1 VKDSSLESAALKLPP
16 ALLALAA
23 AAFGIGTT
31 EFVIMGLLPE
41 IGSSLRVSIPT
52 AGQLV
57 SGYALSVT
65 IGSPI
70 MAVLMG
76 RFPRRQSLLALMVI
90 FILGNVL
97 CAIAGSYNTLLA
109 ARIFTA
115 LAHGA
120 FFGIG
125 AVVAA
130 DVVPKHQRALAI
142 SLMFSGLTLA
152 NVLGVPLGTLL
163 GQAYGWR
170 MTFWAVCVIGV
181 IAFAA
186 LFACVPNVRQGRRM
200 RLKRELVAISHPQVL
215 LAMATSTLC
224 SAALFSVF
232 TYITP
237 LLENVSGISP
247 HGVSIALLLFGVGI
261 TLGNLAGGRAADW
274 RLMMAIIVTL
284 CALIVVQ
291 ALFTWTSVSP
301 IPAVVTMMIWGAL
314 AFGVASP
321 LQMRVV
327 DQARAAP
334 SLASTLNQSAF
345 NLGNALGA
353 LSGGLVVSAGISYR
367 ALPWLG
373 TGLSTLALCTIVY
386 AVWLEGRTQRRR
398 QDRRAI
404 ARAGAAAGPALS
416 DGGI

>member
-1 VKDSSLESAALKLPP
+1 MSLPP
-16 ALLALAA
+16 ALLALGA

-41 IGSSLRVSIPT
+41 IGHSLSVSIPQ

-57 SGYALSVT
+57 SCYALSVT
-65 IGSPI
+65 IGSPF
-70 MAVLMG
+70 MAILMA
-76 RFPRRQSLLALMVI
+76 RFPRRLSLLILMVI
-90 FILGNVL
+90 FILGNGL
-97 CAIAGSYNTLLA
+97 CALAAGYDTLMA

-125 AVVAA
+125 AIVAA
-130 DVVPKHQRALAI
+130 EVVPKHQRAMAI

-170 MTFWAVCVIGV
+170 TTFWAVCLIG
-181 IAFAA
+181 IAAFVA
-186 LFACVPNVRQGRRM
+186 LLIWVPEVRQARRM
-200 RLKRELVAISHPQVL
+200 RLRREVAALSHPQVL
-215 LAMATSTLC
+215 LAMGTSTLC
-224 SAALFSVF
+224 SAALFTVF

-237 LLENVSGISP
+237 LLETQAGISP

-274 RLMMAIIVTL
+274 RLMTAIVVML
-284 CALIVVQ
+284 CSLIVVQ
-291 ALFTWTSVSP
+291 AIFTFTSHSA
-301 IPAVVTMMIWGAL
+301 IPAVITMMIWGAL

-327 DQARAAP
+327 DQGRAAP

-353 LSGGLVVSAGISYR
+353 FFGGLMVSAGVSY
-367 ALPWLG
+367 AKLPWLG
-373 TGLSTLALCTIVY
+373 SGLSALALVVILF
-386 AVWLEGRTQRRR
+386 ALRLEARTARRR
-398 QDRRAI
+398 EDRRAML
-404 ARAGAAAGPALS
+404 RAAPAPQNGSL
-416 DGGI
+416 

>member
-1 VKDSSLESAALKLPP
+1 MKLSP

-41 IGSSLRVSIPT
+41 IGRSLDVSIPQ

-70 MAVLMG
+70 MAILMG
-76 RFPRRQSLLALMVI
+76 RFPRRKSLLALMAI
-90 FILGNVL
+90 FILGNGL
-97 CAIAGSYNTLLA
+97 CALAGSYNTLLA

-115 LAHGA
+115 LAHGT

-125 AVVAA
+125 AIVAA
-130 DVVPKHQRALAI
+130 EVVPKHQRAMAI

-170 MTFWAVCVIGV
+170 MTFWAVCIIGL
-181 IAFAA
+181 IAFVA
-186 LFACVPNVRQGRRM
+186 LIIWVPNVRQGRRP
-200 RLKRELVAISHPQVL
+200 RLRREIAAIGHPQVL
-215 LAMATSTLC
+215 LAMAASVLC

-237 LLENVSGISP
+237 LLEHVTGISP

-274 RLMMAIIVTL
+274 RLMPAIMGML
-284 CALIVVQ
+284 CVLILIQ
-291 ALFTWTSVSP
+291 ALFTVTSASP
-301 IPAVVTMMIWGAL
+301 IPAVITMMVWGGL
-314 AFGVASP
+314 AFGVGAP

-327 DQARAAP
+327 DQGRAAP

-353 LSGGLVVSAGISYR
+353 SIGGLLVSAGVGY
-367 ALPWLG
+367 AELPWFGSLMSLLALG
-373 TGLSTLALCTIVY
+373 TVFY
-386 AVWLEGRTQRRR
+386 ATWLEKRMQRRR
-398 QDRRAI
+398 QERRAHF
-404 ARAGAAAGPALS
+404 RATGATGA
-416 DGGI
+416 

>member
-1 VKDSSLESAALKLPP
+1 MALPP

-41 IGSSLRVSIPT
+41 IGKNLSVSIPQ

-57 SGYALSVT
+57 TCYALSVT
-65 IGSPI
+65 IGSPF
-70 MAVLMG
+70 MAILMA
-76 RFPRRQSLLALMVI
+76 RFPRRLSLLILMVI
-90 FILGNVL
+90 FILGNTL
-97 CAIAGSYNTLLA
+97 CALAHGYETLMA

-125 AVVAA
+125 AIVAA
-130 DVVPKHQRALAI
+130 EVVPKHQRARAI
-142 SLMFSGLTLA
+142 SLMFTGLTLA

-170 MTFWAVCVIGV
+170 STFWAVSVIGIV
-181 IAFAA
+181 AFAA
-186 LFACVPNVRQGRRM
+186 LLIWVPEVRQARRM
-200 RLKRELVAISHPQVL
+200 RLKREVVALSHPQVL
-215 LAMATSTLC
+215 LAMGVSTIC
-224 SAALFSVF
+224 SASLFTVF

-237 LLENVSGISP
+237 LLETASGISP

-274 RLMMAIIVTL
+274 RLMASIVIML
-284 CALIVVQ
+284 CMLVVVQ
-291 ALFTWTSVSP
+291 AAFTWTSHSAV
-301 IPAVVTMMIWGAL
+301 PAVITIMIWGAL
-314 AFGVASP
+314 AFGVCSP

-327 DQARAAP
+327 DQGRAAP
-334 SLASTLNQSAF
+334 GLASTLNQSAF

-353 LSGGLVVSAGISYR
+353 SFGGVMVSAGVGYSR
-367 ALPWLG
+367 LPWFG
-373 TGLSTLALCTIVY
+373 SALSALALVLILY
-386 AVWLEGRTQRRR
+386 ALWLEARAQRRR
-398 QDRRAI
+398 QDRRAVH
-404 ARAGAAAGPALS
+404 RAAAASGSVPL
-416 DGGI
+416 

>member
-1 VKDSSLESAALKLPP
+1 LKLSP

-41 IGSSLRVSIPT
+41 IGRSLDVSIPQ

-70 MAVLMG
+70 MAILMG
-76 RFPRRQSLLALMVI
+76 RFPRRKSLLALMAI
-90 FILGNVL
+90 FILGNGL
-97 CAIAGSYNTLLA
+97 CALAGGYDTLLA

-115 LAHGA
+115 LAHGT

-125 AVVAA
+125 AIVAA
-130 DVVPKHQRALAI
+130 EVVPKHQRAMAI

-170 MTFWAVCVIGV
+170 MTFWAVCVIGLV
-181 IAFAA
+181 AFAA
-186 LFACVPNVRQGRRM
+186 LIVWVPDVRQGRRP
-200 RLKRELVAISHPQVL
+200 RLRREIAAIGHPQVL
-215 LAMATSTLC
+215 LAMAASALC

-237 LLENVSGISP
+237 LLEHVTGISP

-274 RLMMAIIVTL
+274 RLMPAIMGML
-284 CALIVVQ
+284 CVLILVQ
-291 ALFTWTSVSP
+291 ALFTVTSASP
-301 IPAVVTMMIWGAL
+301 VPAIITMMIWGGL
-314 AFGVASP
+314 AFGVGAP

-327 DQARAAP
+327 DQGRAAP

-353 LSGGLVVSAGISYR
+353 SMGGLLVSAGVGY
-367 ALPWLG
+367 AHLPWFGSLMSLLALG
-373 TGLSTLALCTIVY
+373 TVFY
-386 AVWLEGRTQRRR
+386 ATRLEKRTQRRR
-398 QDRRAI
+398 QERRAHFH
-404 ARAGAAAGPALS
+404 ASGATGA
-416 DGGI
+416 

>member
-1 VKDSSLESAALKLPP
+1 MKLSP

-41 IGSSLRVSIPT
+41 IGRSLSVSIPT

-65 IGSPI
+65 LGSPI
-70 MAVLMG
+70 MAVLMS
-76 RFPRRQSLLALMVI
+76 RFPRRQSLLTLMVI
-90 FILGNVL
+90 FILGNCL
-97 CAIAGSYNTLLA
+97 CALAGSYETLMA

-125 AVVAA
+125 AIVAA
-130 DVVPKHQRALAI
+130 EVVPKHQRALAI

-170 MTFWAVCVIGV
+170 MTFWAVCIIGV
-181 IAFAA
+181 VAFAA
-186 LFACVPNVRQGRRM
+186 LFVWVPAVRQGRRM
-200 RLKRELVAISHPQVL
+200 KLRRELLAIVHPQVQ

-224 SAALFSVF
+224 SAALFTVF

-237 LLENVSGISP
+237 LLEHVTGISP

-274 RLMMAIIVTL
+274 RLMA
-284 CALIVVQ
+284 AIVVMLCSLIIIQ
-291 ALFTWTSVSP
+291 ALFTWTSLSP
-301 IPAVVTMMIWGAL
+301 VPAIITMMIWGAL

-345 NLGNALGA
+345 NLGNAMGA
-353 LSGGLVVSAGISYR
+353 LFGGLMVSAGISYR
-367 ALPWLG
+367 FLPWLG
-373 TGLSTLALCTIVY
+373 SGLSLLALGTIVF
-386 AVWLEGRTQRRR
+386 AIWLERRTQQRR
-398 QDRRAI
+398 QDRRVLM
-404 ARAGAAAGPALS
+404 RAASAAATIS

>member
-1 VKDSSLESAALKLPP
+1 LSLPP
-16 ALLALAA
+16 ALLALGA

-41 IGSSLRVSIPT
+41 IGQSLSVSIPQ

-57 SGYALSVT
+57 SCYALSVT
-65 IGSPI
+65 IGSPF
-70 MAVLMG
+70 MAIVMA
-76 RFPRRQSLLALMVI
+76 RFPRRLSLLILMVI
-90 FILGNVL
+90 FILGNAL
-97 CAIAGSYNTLLA
+97 CALAGGYDTLMA

-125 AVVAA
+125 AIVAA
-130 DVVPKHQRALAI
+130 EVVPKHQRARAI

-170 MTFWAVCVIGV
+170 TTFWAVCLIG
-181 IAFAA
+181 IAAFVA
-186 LFACVPNVRQGRRM
+186 LLIWVPEVRQARRM
-200 RLKRELVAISHPQVL
+200 RLKREVTALSHPQVL
-215 LAMATSTLC
+215 LAMGTSTVC
-224 SAALFSVF
+224 SAALFTVF

-237 LLENVSGISP
+237 LLENVAGISP

-274 RLMMAIIVTL
+274 RLMTSIIIML
-284 CALIVVQ
+284 CMLVVVQ
-291 ALFTWTSVSP
+291 AIFTWTSHSP
-301 IPAVVTMMIWGAL
+301 VPAVITVMIWGAL
-314 AFGVASP
+314 AFGVCSP

-327 DQARAAP
+327 DQGRAAP

-353 LSGGLVVSAGISYR
+353 SFGGLMVSAGIGYDR
-367 ALPWLG
+367 LPWLG
-373 TGLSTLALCTIVY
+373 SALSALALALVLY
-386 AVWLEGRTQRRR
+386 ALWLEARTQRRR
-398 QDRRAI
+398 QDRRAML
-404 ARAGAAAGPALS
+404 RAAAPQSGDL
-416 DGGI
+416 

>member
-1 VKDSSLESAALKLPP
+1 LSLPP
-16 ALLALAA
+16 ALLALGA

-41 IGSSLRVSIPT
+41 IGHSLSVSIPQ

-57 SGYALSVT
+57 SVYALSVT
-65 IGSPI
+65 IGSPF
-70 MAVLMG
+70 MAILMA
-76 RFPRRQSLLALMVI
+76 RFPRRLSLLILMVI
-90 FILGNVL
+90 FILGNGL
-97 CAIAGSYNTLLA
+97 CALAKGYDTLMA
-109 ARIFTA
+109 ARVFTA

-125 AVVAA
+125 AIVAA
-130 DVVPKHQRALAI
+130 EVVPRHQRAMAI

-170 MTFWAVCVIGV
+170 TTFWAVCIIGLV
-181 IAFAA
+181 AFVA
-186 LFACVPNVRQGRRM
+186 LLIWVPEVRQPRRM
-200 RLKRELVAISHPQVL
+200 RLKREVTALSHPQVL
-215 LAMATSTLC
+215 LAMATSTIC

-237 LLENVSGISP
+237 LLETVAGISP

-274 RLMMAIIVTL
+274 RLMTSIVVML
-284 CALIVVQ
+284 CMLVVVQ
-291 ALFTWTSVSP
+291 AAFTWTSHNAV
-301 IPAVVTMMIWGAL
+301 PAVITMMIWGAL
-314 AFGVASP
+314 AFGVCSP

-327 DQARAAP
+327 DQGRAAP

-345 NLGNALGA
+345 NLGNAIGA
-353 LSGGLVVSAGISYR
+353 SFGGLMVSAGVGYAR
-367 ALPWLG
+367 LPWLG
-373 TGLSTLALCTIVY
+373 SGLSALALIVILY
-386 AVWLEGRTQRRR
+386 ALWLEARTQRRR
-398 QDRRAI
+398 QDRRAMV
-404 ARAGAAAGPALS
+404 RAAAAP
-416 DGGI
+416 DGSHL

>member
-1 VKDSSLESAALKLPP
+1 MKLSP

-41 IGSSLRVSIPT
+41 IGSSLGVSIPQ

-76 RFPRRQSLLALMVI
+76 RFPRRQSLLALMAI
-90 FILGNVL
+90 FVLGNVL
-97 CAIAGSYNTLLA
+97 CAIAGSYDTLMA
-109 ARIFTA
+109 ARVFTA
-115 LAHGA
+115 LAHGT

-130 DVVPKHQRALAI
+130 DIVPKHQRAVAI
-142 SLMFSGLTLA
+142 SLMFTGLTLA

-170 MTFWAVCVIGV
+170 MTFWAVSAIGV
-181 IAFAA
+181 LAFAA
-186 LFACVPNVRQGRRM
+186 LLLWVPAVRQGRRM
-200 RLKRELVAISHPQVL
+200 RLRRELAAIGHPQVL
-215 LAMATSTLC
+215 LAMGTSALC

-237 LLENVSGISP
+237 LLEKVTGISP

-274 RLMMAIIVTL
+274 RIMTAIIVTL
-284 CALIVVQ
+284 CALIIVQ

-301 IPAVVTMMIWGAL
+301 VPAVITMMLWGAL
-314 AFGVASP
+314 AFGVGSP

-353 LSGGLVVSAGISYR
+353 FCGGLLVSAGISYR

-373 TGLSTLALCTIVY
+373 ASLSTLALGTILC
-386 AVWLEGRTQRRR
+386 AFLLESRMQRRR
-398 QDRRAI
+398 QDRRAL
-404 ARAGAAAGPALS
+404 RLAAAATA
-416 DGGI
+416 DR

>member
-1 VKDSSLESAALKLPP
+1 MALPP
-16 ALLALAA
+16 ALLALGA

-41 IGSSLRVSIPT
+41 IGRSLSVSIPQ

-57 SGYALSVT
+57 SCYALSVT
-65 IGSPI
+65 IGSPF
-70 MAVLMG
+70 MAILMA
-76 RFPRRQSLLALMVI
+76 RFPRRQSLLILMAI
-90 FILGNVL
+90 FILGNAL
-97 CAIAGSYNTLLA
+97 CALAGGYDTLML

-125 AVVAA
+125 AIVAA
-130 DVVPKHQRALAI
+130 EVVPKHQRAMAI
-142 SLMFSGLTLA
+142 SVVFSGLTIA

-170 MTFWAVCVIGV
+170 TTFWAVCLIGLL
-181 IAFAA
+181 AFAA
-186 LFACVPNVRQGRRM
+186 LLIWVPEVRQPRRM
-200 RLKRELVAISHPQVL
+200 RLRRELLALRQPQVL
-215 LAMATSTLC
+215 LAMCVSTIS
-224 SAALFSVF
+224 SAALFTVF

-237 LLENVSGISP
+237 LLETVAGISP

-274 RLMMAIIVTL
+274 RLMTSIIIML
-284 CALIVVQ
+284 SILIVVQ
-291 ALFTWTSVSP
+291 AMFTWTSHSA
-301 IPAVVTMMIWGAL
+301 IPAIITMMIWGAL

-327 DQARAAP
+327 DQGRAAP
-334 SLASTLNQSAF
+334 GLASTLNQSAF

-353 LSGGLVVSAGISYR
+353 LLGGLMVSAGVGYGR
-367 ALPWLG
+367 LPWLG
-373 TGLSTLALCTIVY
+373 SGLSALAL
-386 AVWLEGRTQRRR
+386 AVVVFALWLEARTQRRR
-398 QDRRAI
+398 QARRATL
-404 ARAGAAAGPALS
+404 RQTVDQDLGAA
-416 DGGI
+416 

>member
-1 VKDSSLESAALKLPP
+1 LPP
-16 ALLALAA
+16 ALLALGA

-41 IGSSLRVSIPT
+41 IGQSLSVSIPQ

-57 SGYALSVT
+57 SCYAMSVT
-65 IGSPI
+65 IGSPF
-70 MAVLMG
+70 MAILMA
-76 RFPRRQSLLALMVI
+76 RFPRRASLLILMAI
-90 FILGNVL
+90 FILGNGL
-97 CAIAGSYNTLLA
+97 CALAAGYDTLMA

-125 AVVAA
+125 AIVAA
-130 DVVPKHQRALAI
+130 EVVPKDQRARAI

-170 MTFWAVCVIGV
+170 TTFWAVCLIGV
-181 IAFAA
+181 AAFVA
-186 LFACVPNVRQGRRM
+186 LLIWVPEVRQARRM
-200 RLKRELVAISHPQVL
+200 RLRREVIALSHPQVL
-215 LAMATSTLC
+215 LAMGTSTIC
-224 SAALFSVF
+224 SAALFTVF

-237 LLENVSGISP
+237 LLETVSGISP

-274 RLMMAIIVTL
+274 RLMPSIVIMLCTL
-284 CALIVVQ
+284 VVVQ
-291 ALFTWTSVSP
+291 AVFSWTSHSA
-301 IPAVVTMMIWGAL
+301 IPAVITMMIWGAL
-314 AFGVASP
+314 AFGVCSP

-327 DQARAAP
+327 DQGRAAP

-345 NLGNALGA
+345 NLGNAMGA
-353 LSGGLVVSAGISYR
+353 SFGGLMVSAGIGYDR
-367 ALPWLG
+367 LPWLG
-373 TGLSTLALCTIVY
+373 SALSALALAVVLY
-386 AVWLEGRTQRRR
+386 ALWLEARMHRRR
-398 QDRRAI
+398 EDRRAML
-404 ARAGAAAGPALS
+404 RAAAAS
-416 DGGI
+416 EGGGLEV

>member
-1 VKDSSLESAALKLPP
+1 LPP
-16 ALLALAA
+16 ALLALGA

-41 IGSSLRVSIPT
+41 IGQSLSVSIPQ

-57 SGYALSVT
+57 SCYAMSVT
-65 IGSPI
+65 IGSPF
-70 MAVLMG
+70 MAILMA
-76 RFPRRQSLLALMVI
+76 RFPRRASLLILMAI
-90 FILGNVL
+90 FILGNGL
-97 CAIAGSYNTLLA
+97 CALAAGYDTLMA

-125 AVVAA
+125 AIVAA
-130 DVVPKHQRALAI
+130 EVVPKDQRARAI

-170 MTFWAVCVIGV
+170 TTFWAVCLIGV
-181 IAFAA
+181 AAFVA
-186 LFACVPNVRQGRRM
+186 LLIWVPEVRQARRM
-200 RLKRELVAISHPQVL
+200 RLRREVIALSHPQVL
-215 LAMATSTLC
+215 LAMGTSTIC
-224 SAALFSVF
+224 SAALFTVF

-237 LLENVSGISP
+237 LLETVSGISP

-274 RLMMAIIVTL
+274 RLMPSIVIMLCTL
-284 CALIVVQ
+284 VAVQ
-291 ALFTWTSVSP
+291 AVFSWTSHSA
-301 IPAVVTMMIWGAL
+301 IPAVITMMIWGAL
-314 AFGVASP
+314 AFGVCSP

-327 DQARAAP
+327 DQGRAAP

-345 NLGNALGA
+345 NLGNAMGA
-353 LSGGLVVSAGISYR
+353 SFGGLMVSAGIGYDR
-367 ALPWLG
+367 LPWLG
-373 TGLSTLALCTIVY
+373 SALSALALAVVLY
-386 AVWLEGRTQRRR
+386 ALWLEARTHRRR
-398 QDRRAI
+398 EDRRAML
-404 ARAGAAAGPALS
+404 RAAAAS
-416 DGGI
+416 EGGGLEV

>member
-1 VKDSSLESAALKLPP
+1 MKLPP

-41 IGSSLRVSIPT
+41 IGGSLGVSIPT

-65 IGSPI
+65 IGSPV
-70 MAVLMG
+70 MAVLIG
-76 RFPRRQSLLALMVI
+76 RFPRRESLLALMAI
-90 FILGNVL
+90 FVVGNLL
-97 CAIAGSYNTLLA
+97 CALAGSYDTLMA

-125 AVVAA
+125 AIVAA
-130 DVVPKHQRALAI
+130 EVVPKHQRALAI

-170 MTFWAVCVIGV
+170 MTFWAVCIIGL

-186 LFACVPNVRQGRRM
+186 LLIWVPAVRQGRRM
-200 RLKRELVAISHPQVL
+200 RLKREVAAISHPQVL

-237 LLENVSGISP
+237 LLERISGISP

-274 RLMMAIIVTL
+274 RLMTAIIVVL
-284 CALIVVQ
+284 CSLIVIQ
-291 ALFTWTSVSP
+291 ALFTWTSQSP

-314 AFGVASP
+314 AFGVAAP
-321 LQMRVV
+321 LQMRVL

-353 LSGGLVVSAGISYR
+353 LFGGLLVSAGVSYR

-373 TGLSTLALCTIVY
+373 AGMSTLALCTILY
-386 AVWLEGRTQRRR
+386 AISLERRMQRRR
-398 QDRRAI
+398 QERRAL
-404 ARAGAAAGPALS
+404 RLGAGPAIS

>member
-1 VKDSSLESAALKLPP
+1 LSLPP
-16 ALLALAA
+16 ALLALGA

-41 IGSSLRVSIPT
+41 IGRSLSVSIPE

-57 SGYALSVT
+57 TCYALAVT
-65 IGSPI
+65 IGSPF
-70 MAVLMG
+70 MAILMA
-76 RFPRRQSLLALMVI
+76 RFPRRMSLLILMVI
-90 FILGNVL
+90 FILGNGL
-97 CAIAGSYNTLLA
+97 CALAGGYDTLMA

-125 AVVAA
+125 AIVAA
-130 DVVPKHQRALAI
+130 EVVPKHQRAMAI

-170 MTFWAVCVIGV
+170 TTFWAVCLIG
-181 IAFAA
+181 ILAFAA
-186 LFACVPNVRQGRRM
+186 LLIWVPEVRQARRM
-200 RLKRELVAISHPQVL
+200 RLRREVAALSHPQVL
-215 LAMATSTLC
+215 LAMGTSTLC
-224 SAALFSVF
+224 SAALFTVF

-274 RLMMAIIVTL
+274 RLMTSIVIMLCTL
-284 CALIVVQ
+284 VMVQ
-291 ALFTWTSVSP
+291 ALFTWTIHNAV
-301 IPAVVTMMIWGAL
+301 PAVITMMIWGAL

-327 DQARAAP
+327 DQGRAAP

-353 LSGGLVVSAGISYR
+353 SFGGLMVSEGVGYAR
-367 ALPWLG
+367 LPLLG
-373 TGLSTLALCTIVY
+373 SGLSALALAVVLY
-386 AVWLEGRTQRRR
+386 ALWLEARTQRRR
-398 QDRRAI
+398 QDRRAGFRS
-404 ARAGAAAGPALS
+404 ATAS
-416 DGGI
+416 QSSSV

>member
-1 VKDSSLESAALKLPP
+1 MSLPP
-16 ALLALAA
+16 ALLALGA

-41 IGSSLRVSIPT
+41 IGHSLSVSIPE

-57 SGYALSVT
+57 SCYALSVT
-65 IGSPI
+65 IGSPF
-70 MAVLMG
+70 MAILMA
-76 RFPRRQSLLALMVI
+76 RFPRRFSLLILMVI
-90 FILGNVL
+90 FILGNGL
-97 CAIAGSYNTLLA
+97 CALASGYDTLMA

-125 AVVAA
+125 AIVAA
-130 DVVPKHQRALAI
+130 EVVPKHQRAMAI

-170 MTFWAVCVIGV
+170 TTFWAVCLIG
-181 IAFAA
+181 ILAFVA
-186 LFACVPNVRQGRRM
+186 LLIWVPEVRQARRM
-200 RLKRELVAISHPQVL
+200 RLKREIAALGHPQVL
-215 LAMATSTLC
+215 LAMGTSVLC
-224 SAALFSVF
+224 SAALFTVF

-237 LLENVSGISP
+237 LLESVAGISP
-247 HGVSIALLLFGVGI
+247 HGVSIALLLFGIGI

-274 RLMMAIIVTL
+274 RLMTSIIIML

-291 ALFTWTSVSP
+291 AIFTWTSHSP
-301 IPAVVTMMIWGAL
+301 VPAIITMMIWGAL

-327 DQARAAP
+327 DQGRAAP

-353 LSGGLVVSAGISYR
+353 SFGGLMVSSGASYAR
-367 ALPWLG
+367 LPWLG
-373 TGLSTLALCTIVY
+373 SGLSALALVTMLT
-386 AVWLEGRTQRRR
+386 AVWLEARAARRR
-398 QDRRAI
+398 QHRRATL
-404 ARAGAAAGPALS
+404 RTAAQNGRP
-416 DGGI
+416 

>member
-1 VKDSSLESAALKLPP
+1 VSLPP

-41 IGSSLRVSIPT
+41 IGHSLGVSIPQ

-57 SGYALSVT
+57 SSYALAVT
-65 IGSPI
+65 IGSPF
-70 MAVLMG
+70 MAVLMA
-76 RFPRRQSLLALMVI
+76 RFPRRLSLLILMAVFIIGNAFCALAH
-90 FILGNVL
+90 G
-97 CAIAGSYNTLLA
+97 YDTLMA

-130 DVVPKHQRALAI
+130 EVVPKHQRAMAI

-152 NVLGVPLGTLL
+152 NVLGVPFGTLL

-170 MTFWAVCVIGV
+170 TTFWAVVIIGV
-181 IAFAA
+181 AAFVA
-186 LFACVPNVRQGRRM
+186 LLIWVPEVRQARRM
-200 RLKRELVAISHPQVL
+200 RLKREVAALGHPQVL
-215 LAMATSTLC
+215 LAMGTSVLC
-224 SAALFSVF
+224 SAALFTVF

-237 LLENVSGISP
+237 LLETVSGISP

-261 TLGNLAGGRAADW
+261 TLGNLVGGRLADW
-274 RLMMAIIVTL
+274 RLMPSIILSLCLLIIVQ
-284 CALIVVQ
+284 IV
-291 ALFTWTSVSP
+291 FTATSHSAV
-301 IPAVVTMMIWGAL
+301 PAVITIMVWGAF
-314 AFGVASP
+314 AFGVAPP

-334 SLASTLNQSAF
+334 SLASTMNQSAF
-345 NLGNALGA
+345 NLGNAIGA
-353 LSGGLVVSAGISYR
+353 SAGGFMVSAGAGY
-367 ALPWLG
+367 AQLPWLG
-373 TGLSTLALCTIVY
+373 SAFSVVALGVIVT
-386 AVWLEGRTQRRR
+386 ALWLERRSQRRR
-398 QDRRAI
+398 ETRK
-404 ARAGAAAGPALS
+404 AGFRAAATHSEAA
-416 DGGI
+416 

>member
-1 VKDSSLESAALKLPP
+1 MSLPP

-41 IGSSLRVSIPT
+41 IGRSLAVSIPQ

-57 SGYALSVT
+57 TCYALSVT

-70 MAVLMG
+70 MAILMA
-76 RFPRRQSLLALMVI
+76 RFPRRLSLLILMVI
-90 FILGNVL
+90 FIVGNTL
-97 CAIAGSYNTLLA
+97 CALARGYDTLMA

-125 AVVAA
+125 AIVAA
-130 DVVPKHQRALAI
+130 EVVPKHQRARAI
-142 SLMFSGLTLA
+142 SLVFTGLTLA

-170 MTFWAVCVIGV
+170 ATFWAVSVIG
-181 IAFAA
+181 IAAFVA
-186 LFACVPNVRQGRRM
+186 LLIWVPEVRQARRM
-200 RLKRELVAISHPQVL
+200 RLKREVIALSHPQVL
-215 LAMATSTLC
+215 LAMGVSTIC
-224 SAALFSVF
+224 SASLFTVF

-237 LLENVSGISP
+237 LLETVSGISP

-274 RLMMAIIVTL
+274 RLMTSIVVML
-284 CALIVVQ
+284 CMLVVVQ
-291 ALFTWTSVSP
+291 AAFTWSSHSA
-301 IPAVVTMMIWGAL
+301 IPAVITIMIWGAL
-314 AFGVASP
+314 AFGVCSP

-327 DQARAAP
+327 DQGRAAP

-353 LSGGLVVSAGISYR
+353 SFGGIMVSAGVGYSR
-367 ALPWLG
+367 LPWLG
-373 TGLSTLALCTIVY
+373 SALSALALVLVLY
-386 AVWLEGRTQRRR
+386 ALWLEARTQRRR
-398 QDRRAI
+398 EDRRAI
-404 ARAGAAAGPALS
+404 HRAATATGSAAP
-416 DGGI
+416 

>member
-1 VKDSSLESAALKLPP
+1 MFLSP

-41 IGSSLRVSIPT
+41 IGRSLGVSIPQ

-70 MAVLMG
+70 MAILMG
-76 RFPRRQSLLALMVI
+76 RFPRRKSLLALMII
-90 FILGNVL
+90 FILGNGL
-97 CAIAGSYNTLLA
+97 CALAGSYDALLA
-109 ARIFTA
+109 ARVFTA
-115 LAHGA
+115 LAHGT

-125 AVVAA
+125 AIVAA
-130 DVVPKHQRALAI
+130 EVVPRHKRAMAI

-152 NVLGVPLGTLL
+152 NVLGVPAGTLL

-170 MTFWAVCVIGV
+170 MTFWAVCGIGALAF
-181 IAFAA
+181 IA
-186 LFACVPNVRQGRRM
+186 LLIWVPEVRQGRRP
-200 RLKRELVAISHPQVL
+200 RLRREIMAISHPQVL
-215 LAMATSTLC
+215 LAMAGSVLC

-237 LLENVSGISP
+237 LLEHVTGISP

-274 RLMMAIIVTL
+274 RLMTAIIIML
-284 CALIVVQ
+284 CVLILVQ
-291 ALFTWTSVSP
+291 ALFTVTSASP
-301 IPAVVTMMIWGAL
+301 IPAVITMMVWGAL
-314 AFGVASP
+314 AFGVGAP

-327 DQARAAP
+327 DQGRAAP

-353 LSGGLVVSAGISYR
+353 SIGGVLVSAGIGY
-367 ALPWLG
+367 ADLPWVGSAFSL
-373 TGLSTLALCTIVY
+373 TALAAMLL
-386 AVWLEGRTQRRR
+386 AVWLE
-398 QDRRAI
+398 RRAQKRRAARRALLRQGAETI
-404 ARAGAAAGPALS
+404 AGGSAG
-416 DGGI
+416 

>member
-1 VKDSSLESAALKLPP
+1 MSLPP
-16 ALLALAA
+16 ALLALGA

-41 IGSSLRVSIPT
+41 IGHSLRVSIPQ

-57 SGYALSVT
+57 SCYALSVT
-65 IGSPI
+65 IGSPF
-70 MAVLMG
+70 MAILMA
-76 RFPRRQSLLALMVI
+76 RFPRRLSLLILMVI
-90 FILGNVL
+90 FILGNAL
-97 CAIAGSYNTLLA
+97 CALAGGYDRLMA

-125 AVVAA
+125 AIVAA
-130 DVVPKHQRALAI
+130 EVVPKHQRAMAI

-170 MTFWAVCVIGV
+170 TTFWAVCLIGV
-181 IAFAA
+181 GAFAA
-186 LFACVPNVRQGRRM
+186 LLIWVPEVRQARRM
-200 RLKRELVAISHPQVL
+200 RLKREVTALMHPQVL
-215 LAMATSTLC
+215 LAMGTSTIC
-224 SAALFSVF
+224 SAALFTVF

-237 LLENVSGISP
+237 LLENVAGISP

-261 TLGNLAGGRAADW
+261 TLGNLAGGRLADW
-274 RLMMAIIVTL
+274 RLMTSIIIML
-284 CALIVVQ
+284 CMLVVVQ
-291 ALFTWTSVSP
+291 AAFTWASHGA
-301 IPAVVTMMIWGAL
+301 IPAVITMMIWGGL
-314 AFGVASP
+314 AFGVCSP

-327 DQARAAP
+327 DQGRAAP

-353 LSGGLVVSAGISYR
+353 TFGGLMVSAGIGYAR
-367 ALPWLG
+367 LPWLG
-373 TGLSTLALCTIVY
+373 SGLSALALAVVVY
-386 AVWLEGRTQRRR
+386 ALWLEGRTQRRR
-398 QDRRAI
+398 QDRRAML
-404 ARAGAAAGPALS
+404 RAAAARP
-416 DGGI
+416 

>member
-1 VKDSSLESAALKLPP
+1 LSLPP
-16 ALLALAA
+16 ALLALGA

-41 IGSSLRVSIPT
+41 IGQSLSVSIPK

-57 SGYALSVT
+57 SCYALSVT
-65 IGSPI
+65 IGSPF
-70 MAVLMG
+70 MAIVMA
-76 RFPRRQSLLALMVI
+76 RFPRRLSLLILMVI
-90 FILGNVL
+90 FILGNAL
-97 CAIAGSYNTLLA
+97 CALAGGYDTLMA

-125 AVVAA
+125 AIVAA
-130 DVVPKHQRALAI
+130 EVVPKHQRARAI

-170 MTFWAVCVIGV
+170 TTFWAVCLIG
-181 IAFAA
+181 IAAFVA
-186 LFACVPNVRQGRRM
+186 LLIWVPEVRQARRM
-200 RLKRELVAISHPQVL
+200 RLKREVTALSHPQVL
-215 LAMATSTLC
+215 LAMGTSTVC
-224 SAALFSVF
+224 SAALFTVF

-237 LLENVSGISP
+237 LLENVAGISP

-274 RLMMAIIVTL
+274 RLMTSIIIML
-284 CALIVVQ
+284 CMLVVVQ
-291 ALFTWTSVSP
+291 AIFTWTSHSP
-301 IPAVVTMMIWGAL
+301 VPAVITVMIWGAL
-314 AFGVASP
+314 AFGVCSP

-327 DQARAAP
+327 DQGRAAP

-353 LSGGLVVSAGISYR
+353 SFGGLMVSAGIGYDR
-367 ALPWLG
+367 LPWLG
-373 TGLSTLALCTIVY
+373 SALSALALALVLY
-386 AVWLEGRTQRRR
+386 ALWLEARTQRRR
-398 QDRRAI
+398 QDRRAML
-404 ARAGAAAGPALS
+404 RAAAPQSGDL
-416 DGGI
+416 

>member
-1 VKDSSLESAALKLPP
+1 LSLPP

-41 IGSSLRVSIPT
+41 IGHSLSVSIPQ

-57 SGYALSVT
+57 TCYALAVT
-65 IGSPI
+65 IGSPF
-70 MAVLMG
+70 MAILMA
-76 RFPRRQSLLALMVI
+76 RFPRRLSLLILMVI
-90 FILGNVL
+90 FILGNTL
-97 CAIAGSYNTLLA
+97 CALAEGYETLMA

-125 AVVAA
+125 AIVAA
-130 DVVPKHQRALAI
+130 DVVQKHQRAMAI
-142 SLMFSGLTLA
+142 SLLFSGLTLA

-170 MTFWAVCVIGV
+170 TTFWAVCLIG
-181 IAFAA
+181 ILAFAA
-186 LFACVPNVRQGRRM
+186 LLIWVPEVRQARRM
-200 RLKRELVAISHPQVL
+200 RLKREVAALGHPQVL
-215 LAMATSTLC
+215 LAMGTSTIC
-224 SAALFSVF
+224 SAALFTVF

-237 LLENVSGISP
+237 LLETVTDISP
-247 HGVSIALLLFGVGI
+247 HGVSIALLLFGIGI

-274 RLMMAIIVTL
+274 RLMPSIIIML
-284 CALIVVQ
+284 CALMVVQ
-291 ALFTWTSVSP
+291 AVFTFTSHSP
-301 IPAVVTMMIWGAL
+301 IPAVITMMVWGAL
-314 AFGVASP
+314 AFGVCSP

-327 DQARAAP
+327 DQGRAAP

-353 LSGGLVVSAGISYR
+353 SFGGLMVSAGAGY
-367 ALPWLG
+367 AELPWLG
-373 TGLSTLALCTIVY
+373 SALSAAALVVVLY
-386 AVWLEGRTQRRR
+386 ALRLEARTQRRR
-398 QDRRAI
+398 QDRRAMI
-404 ARAGAAAGPALS
+404 RTTAAPNGAG
-416 DGGI
+416 

>member
-1 VKDSSLESAALKLPP
+1 MEFRALALPP
-16 ALLALAA
+16 ALLALGA

-41 IGSSLRVSIPT
+41 IGRSLSVSIPQ

-57 SGYALSVT
+57 SCYALSVT
-65 IGSPI
+65 IGSPF
-70 MAVLMG
+70 MAILMA
-76 RFPRRQSLLALMVI
+76 RFPRRQSLLILMAI
-90 FILGNVL
+90 FILGNAL
-97 CAIAGSYNTLLA
+97 CALAGGYDTLML

-125 AVVAA
+125 AIVAA
-130 DVVPKHQRALAI
+130 EVVPKHQRAMAI
-142 SLMFSGLTLA
+142 SVVFSGLTIA

-170 MTFWAVCVIGV
+170 TTFWAVCLIGLL
-181 IAFAA
+181 AFAA
-186 LFACVPNVRQGRRM
+186 LLIWVPEVRQPRRM
-200 RLKRELVAISHPQVL
+200 RLRRELLALRQPQVL
-215 LAMATSTLC
+215 LAMCVSTIS
-224 SAALFSVF
+224 SAALFTVF

-237 LLENVSGISP
+237 LLETVAGISP

-274 RLMMAIIVTL
+274 RLMTSIIIML
-284 CALIVVQ
+284 SILIVVQ
-291 ALFTWTSVSP
+291 AVFTWTSHSA
-301 IPAVVTMMIWGAL
+301 IPAIITMMIWGAL

-327 DQARAAP
+327 DQGRAAP
-334 SLASTLNQSAF
+334 GLASTLNQSAF

-353 LSGGLVVSAGISYR
+353 LFGGLMVSAGVGYGR
-367 ALPWLG
+367 LPWLG
-373 TGLSTLALCTIVY
+373 SGLSALAL
-386 AVWLEGRTQRRR
+386 AVVVFALWLEVRTQRRR
-398 QDRRAI
+398 QARRATL
-404 ARAGAAAGPALS
+404 RQTVDQDLGAA
-416 DGGI
+416 

>member
-1 VKDSSLESAALKLPP
+1 MPIP
-16 ALLALAA
+16 LLALAIS
-23 AAFGIGTT
+23 AFAIGTT

-41 IGSSLRVSIPT
+41 IGHSLSVSIPQ

-57 SGYALSVT
+57 SCYALSVT
-65 IGSPI
+65 IGSPF
-70 MAVLMG
+70 MAVLMA
-76 RFPRRQSLLALMVI
+76 RFPRRRSLLILMVI
-90 FILGNVL
+90 FILGNGL
-97 CAIAGSYNTLLA
+97 CALAGGYDMLMA
-109 ARIFTA
+109 ARVFTA

-125 AVVAA
+125 AIVAA
-130 DVVPKHQRALAI
+130 EVVPKHQRAMAI

-170 MTFWAVCVIGV
+170 ATFWAVCLIG
-181 IAFAA
+181 ILAFMA
-186 LFACVPNVRQGRRM
+186 LLIWVPEVRQARRM
-200 RLKRELVAISHPQVL
+200 RLKREVAALGHPQVL
-215 LAMATSTLC
+215 LAMGISTLC

-237 LLENVSGISP
+237 LLETAAGISP

-261 TLGNLAGGRAADW
+261 TLGHLAGGRAADW
-274 RLMMAIIVTL
+274 RLMTSIIIMLCTL
-284 CALIVVQ
+284 VVVQ
-291 ALFTWTSVSP
+291 AVFTWTCRSP
-301 IPAVVTMMIWGAL
+301 IPAIITMMVWGAL

-327 DQARAAP
+327 DQGRAAP

-353 LSGGLVVSAGISYR
+353 LFGGLMVSAGAGYAR
-367 ALPWLG
+367 LPWLG
-373 TGLSTLALCTIVY
+373 SAFSAVALVVVLY
-386 AVWLEGRTQRRR
+386 ALWLEGRSQRRR
-398 QDRRAI
+398 QDRRAML
-404 ARAGAAAGPALS
+404 RAAAQS
-416 DGGI
+416 GGL

>member
-1 VKDSSLESAALKLPP
+1 MKLPA

-41 IGSSLRVSIPT
+41 IGRSLDVSIPT

-70 MAVLMG
+70 MAILIG
-76 RFPRRQSLLALMVI
+76 RFPRRESLLALMAI
-90 FILGNVL
+90 FVVGNCF
-97 CAIAGSYNTLLA
+97 CALAGSYDTLMA

-125 AVVAA
+125 AIVAA
-130 DVVPKHQRALAI
+130 EVVPKHQRALAI

-170 MTFWAVCVIGV
+170 MTFWAVCLIGLV
-181 IAFAA
+181 AFAA
-186 LFACVPNVRQGRRM
+186 LLVWVPAVRQGRRM
-200 RLKRELVAISHPQVL
+200 RLRRELIAISHPQVL
-215 LAMATSTLC
+215 LAMATSMLC

-237 LLENVSGISP
+237 LLEKVSGVSP

-274 RLMMAIIVTL
+274 RLMTAIVVTL
-284 CALIVVQ
+284 CALILIQ
-291 ALFTWTSVSP
+291 AAFTWTSVSP
-301 IPAVVTMMIWGAL
+301 VPAIITMMIWGAL

-321 LQMRVV
+321 LQMRVL

-353 LSGGLVVSAGISYR
+353 LFGGLVVSAGVSYR

-373 TGLSTLALCTIVY
+373 AGFSTLALCTILF
-386 AVWLEGRTQRRR
+386 AISTERRMFRRR
-398 QDRRAI
+398 QDRRALRL
-404 ARAGAAAGPALS
+404 AAGAAATIS

>member
-1 VKDSSLESAALKLPP
+1 MALPP
-16 ALLALAA
+16 ALLALGA

-41 IGSSLRVSIPT
+41 IGRSLSVSIPQ

-57 SGYALSVT
+57 SCYALSVT
-65 IGSPI
+65 IGSPF
-70 MAVLMG
+70 MAILMA
-76 RFPRRQSLLALMVI
+76 RFPRRQSLLILMAI
-90 FILGNVL
+90 FILGNAL
-97 CAIAGSYNTLLA
+97 CALAGGYDTLML

-125 AVVAA
+125 AIVAA
-130 DVVPKHQRALAI
+130 EVVPKHQRAMAI
-142 SLMFSGLTLA
+142 SVVFSGLTIA

-170 MTFWAVCVIGV
+170 TTFWAVCLIGLL
-181 IAFAA
+181 AFTA
-186 LFACVPNVRQGRRM
+186 LLIWVPEVRQPRRM
-200 RLKRELVAISHPQVL
+200 RLRRELLALRQPQVL
-215 LAMATSTLC
+215 LAMCVSTIS
-224 SAALFSVF
+224 SAALFTVF

-237 LLENVSGISP
+237 LLETVAGISP

-274 RLMMAIIVTL
+274 RLMTSIIIML
-284 CALIVVQ
+284 SILIVVQ
-291 ALFTWTSVSP
+291 AVFTWTSHSA
-301 IPAVVTMMIWGAL
+301 IPAIITMMIWGAL

-327 DQARAAP
+327 DQGRAAP
-334 SLASTLNQSAF
+334 GLASTLNQSAF

-353 LSGGLVVSAGISYR
+353 LFGGLMVSAGVGYGR
-367 ALPWLG
+367 LPWLG
-373 TGLSTLALCTIVY
+373 SGLSALAL
-386 AVWLEGRTQRRR
+386 AVVVFALWLEVRTQRRR
-398 QDRRAI
+398 QARRATL
-404 ARAGAAAGPALS
+404 RQTVDQDLGAA
-416 DGGI
+416 

>member
-1 VKDSSLESAALKLPP
+1 
-16 ALLALAA
+16 
-23 AAFGIGTT
+23 
-31 EFVIMGLLPE
+31 M
-41 IGSSLRVSIPT
+41 
-52 AGQLV
+52 
-57 SGYALSVT
+57 
-65 IGSPI
+65 
-70 MAVLMG
+70 
-76 RFPRRQSLLALMVI
+76 
-90 FILGNVL
+90 
-97 CAIAGSYNTLLA
+97 A

-125 AVVAA
+125 AIVAA
-130 DVVPKHQRALAI
+130 EVVPKHQRAMAI

-170 MTFWAVCVIGV
+170 TTFWAVCLIG
-181 IAFAA
+181 ILAFAA
-186 LFACVPNVRQGRRM
+186 LLIWVPEVRQARRM
-200 RLKRELVAISHPQVL
+200 RLRREVAALSHPQVL
-215 LAMATSTLC
+215 LAMGTSTLC
-224 SAALFSVF
+224 SAALFTVF

-274 RLMMAIIVTL
+274 RLMTSIVIMLCTL
-284 CALIVVQ
+284 VMVQ
-291 ALFTWTSVSP
+291 ALFTWTIHSAV
-301 IPAVVTMMIWGAL
+301 PAVITMMIWGAL

-327 DQARAAP
+327 DQGRAAP

-353 LSGGLVVSAGISYR
+353 SFGGLMVSEGVGYAR
-367 ALPWLG
+367 LPLLG
-373 TGLSTLALCTIVY
+373 SGLSALALAVVLY
-386 AVWLEGRTQRRR
+386 ALWLEARTQRRR
-398 QDRRAI
+398 QDRRAGF
-404 ARAGAAAGPALS
+404 RAATAS
-416 DGGI
+416 ESSSV

>member
-1 VKDSSLESAALKLPP
+1 LG
-16 ALLALAA
+16 A

-41 IGSSLRVSIPT
+41 IGHSLSVSIPK

-57 SGYALSVT
+57 SCYALSVT
-65 IGSPI
+65 IGSPF
-70 MAVLMG
+70 MAILMA
-76 RFPRRQSLLALMVI
+76 RFPRRLSLLILIVI
-90 FILGNVL
+90 FILGNGL
-97 CAIAGSYNTLLA
+97 CALAAGYDTLMA

-125 AVVAA
+125 AIVAA
-130 DVVPKHQRALAI
+130 EVVPKHQRAMAI

-170 MTFWAVCVIGV
+170 TTFWAVCLIGV
-181 IAFAA
+181 AAFVA
-186 LFACVPNVRQGRRM
+186 LLIWVPEVRQARRM
-200 RLKRELVAISHPQVL
+200 RLKREITALRHPQVL
-215 LAMATSTLC
+215 LALGTSAIC
-224 SAALFSVF
+224 SASLFTVL

-237 LLENVSGISP
+237 LLETAAGISP
-247 HGVSIALLLFGVGI
+247 HGVSIALLLFGIGI

-274 RLMMAIIVTL
+274 RLMTSIIIML
-284 CALIVVQ
+284 CLLVAVQ
-291 ALFTWTSVSP
+291 AAFTWTSHSA

-314 AFGVASP
+314 AFGVCSP

-327 DQARAAP
+327 DQGRAAP

-353 LSGGLVVSAGISYR
+353 LFGGLMVSAGVGYGQ
-367 ALPWLG
+367 LPWLG
-373 TGLSTLALCTIVY
+373 SGLSALALVVILY
-386 AVWLEGRTQRRR
+386 ALWLQARTQRRR
-398 QDRRAI
+398 QDRREMV
-404 ARAGAAAGPALS
+404 RAAAAPQSGAL
-416 DGGI
+416 

>member
-1 VKDSSLESAALKLPP
+1 
-16 ALLALAA
+16 
-23 AAFGIGTT
+23 
-31 EFVIMGLLPE
+31 MGLLPE
-41 IGSSLRVSIPT
+41 IGRSLGVSIPQ

-65 IGSPI
+65 IGSPV
-70 MAVLMG
+70 MAVLMS
-76 RFPRRQSLLALMVI
+76 RFPRRQSLLTLMVI
-90 FILGNVL
+90 FILGNGL
-97 CAIAGSYNTLLA
+97 CALAGGYDTLMA

-125 AVVAA
+125 AIVAA
-130 DVVPKHQRALAI
+130 EVVPKHQRALAI

-170 MTFWAVCVIGV
+170 MTFWAVCVIGAV
-181 IAFAA
+181 AFVA
-186 LFACVPNVRQGRRM
+186 LFIWVPAVRQGRRM
-200 RLKRELVAISHPQVL
+200 KLKRELLAIVHPQVQ

-237 LLENVSGISP
+237 LLEHVTGISP

-261 TLGNLAGGRAADW
+261 TLGNLAGGKAADW
-274 RLMMAIIVTL
+274 RLMMAIVVML

-301 IPAVVTMMIWGAL
+301 IPAVITMVIWGAL
-314 AFGVASP
+314 AFGVCSP

-345 NLGNALGA
+345 NLGNAMGA
-353 LSGGLVVSAGISYR
+353 LFGGIVVSAGISYR

-373 TGLSTLALCTIVY
+373 SGLSLAALCTILI
-386 AVWLEGRTQRRR
+386 AMRLERRMQQRR
-398 QDRRAI
+398 QDRRALQ
-404 ARAGAAAGPALS
+404 RSAGAAAAIS
-416 DGGI
+416 DI

>member
-1 VKDSSLESAALKLPP
+1 MSLPP
-16 ALLALAA
+16 ALLALGA

-41 IGSSLRVSIPT
+41 IGHSLRVSIPQ

-57 SGYALSVT
+57 SCYALSVT
-65 IGSPI
+65 IGSPF
-70 MAVLMG
+70 MAILMA
-76 RFPRRQSLLALMVI
+76 RFPRRLSLLILMVI
-90 FILGNVL
+90 FILGNAL
-97 CAIAGSYNTLLA
+97 CALAAGYDTLMA

-125 AVVAA
+125 AIVAA
-130 DVVPKHQRALAI
+130 EVVPKHQRAMAI

-170 MTFWAVCVIGV
+170 TTFWAVCVIG
-181 IAFAA
+181 IAAFAA
-186 LFACVPNVRQGRRM
+186 LLIWVPEVRQARRM
-200 RLKRELVAISHPQVL
+200 RLRREITALSHPQVL
-215 LAMATSTLC
+215 LAMGTSTIC

-237 LLENVSGISP
+237 LLETISGISP

-274 RLMMAIIVTL
+274 KLMASIVIML
-284 CALIVVQ
+284 CMLVVVQ
-291 ALFTWTSVSP
+291 AVFTWTSHSA
-301 IPAVVTMMIWGAL
+301 IPAVITMMIWGAL
-314 AFGVASP
+314 AFGVCSP

-327 DQARAAP
+327 DQGRAAP

-353 LSGGLVVSAGISYR
+353 SFGGLMVSAGISYAR
-367 ALPWLG
+367 LPWLG
-373 TGLSTLALCTIVY
+373 SGLSALALAVIIY
-386 AVWLEGRTQRRR
+386 ALWLQGRTQRRR
-398 QDRRAI
+398 QDRRALVR
-404 ARAGAAAGPALS
+404 AAGAPQTGAL
-416 DGGI
+416 